1 MKHWNELNEL
11 ESAVI
16 RVGEFKNLFKLL
28 VAGTENYVD
37 IKVLQSAIYTLET
50 MIDDI
55 DSTLHEKYE
64 TVVDAV
70 RDASGTYKL
79 DEDLEDD
86 GLEDDDLEEE
96 FSSDYHTNIEDHHL
110 FTAEYGRND
119 YRFENG
125 QPFVYKNY
133 GQVTTSGSENQGS
146 TSTANQSKN
155 DELEQKAI
163 KHWHRI
169 AGSAV

>member
-28 VAGTENYVD
+28 VAGTENLYVD

-55 DSTLHEKYE
+55 DSTLYEKYE
-64 TVVDAV
+64 TVFDAV
-70 RDASGTYKL
+70 VSDYEL
-79 DEDLEDD
+79 
-86 GLEDDDLEEE
+86 DDDLEEE

-133 GQVTTSGSENQGS
+133 GESTMSGSENQGS
-146 TSTANQSKN
+146 TNTVNTKSKN
-155 DELEQKAI
+155 DELEKAI
-163 KHWHRI
+163 KHWHWTR
-169 AGSAV
+169 GLSGRLGGF

>member
-28 VAGTENYVD
+28 VAGAENDVD
-37 IKVLQSAIYTLET
+37 MKVVQSAIYTLEG

-55 DSTLHEKYE
+55 DSTLYEKYE
-64 TVVDAV
+64 TVFDAV

-79 DEDLEDD
+79 DDD
-86 GLEDDDLEEE
+86 LEDDDLEEESIKEE

-133 GQVTTSGSENQGS
+133 GESTMSGSENQGS
-146 TSTANQSKN
+146 TNTVNTKSKN
-155 DELEQKAI
+155 DELEKAI

-169 AGSAV
+169 AG